1 MDSFGTHGT
10 NCNLHEQEHYII
22 TNKFLV
28 FFAWTLEYDA
38 GENYNHFGGSR
49 IRSVNAWILFYSP
62 QSDYSFHQI
71 HTPISKQ
78 KHKEFV
84 CDYVILL
91 HMQIAIC
98 AMCSKGVHVYSW
110 NAS

>member
-22 TNKFLV
+22 THKFLV

-49 IRSVNAWILFYSP
+49 IRS
-62 QSDYSFHQI
+62 
-71 HTPISKQ
+71 
-78 KHKEFV
+78 KH
-84 CDYVILL
+84 
-91 HMQIAIC
+91 
-98 AMCSKGVHVYSW
+98 
-110 NAS
+110 